1 MQNAGDDWL
10 NNLAKRVIHM
20 TDDDFYTAAVTHYT
34 ECLLGGATTAVDCLY
49 LVKDERVFDAI
60 LQAARDVGIRL
71 ILVRSSMDKNP
82 TGSPYLAPFIQAR
95 KDILSHSEALIKKYH
110 DAQDNSMLQI
120 GLGPCSLSSGSAELY
135 RETARLARKYGVRL
149 YTLLGED
156 KNDRKICEQES
167 GSFCRYMKQLGW
179 SGPDIVFVN
188 CVDFNDSDLDE
199 AKDNNVN
206 IVDCPRSNARGTGIT
221 KLTEIIEKGIP
232 LGIGTAGA
240 AGNDAIC
247 MQDELVWAR
256 YSQGMRGR
264 RYLDSRLMLQIASE
278 GGAKVLGRSDLIWS
292 DINHAKDKIRYDIK
306 KDLSYAGAFCDPIG
320 SLVGSGK
327 LPVRD
332 VIVNGKIIIRE
343 HELDFM
349 LEGKTAVIQNIWER
363 QQTIAAKL
371 DEQSS
376 VFRNE

>member
-20 TDDDFYTAAVTHYT
+20 TPDDFYTAAVTHYT
-34 ECLLGGATTAVDCLY
+34 ECLLGGATTVVDCLY
-49 LVKDERVFDAI
+49 LVKDEGAFDAI
-60 LQAARDVGIRL
+60 VQAARDVGIRL

-278 GGAKVLGRSDLIWS
+278 GGAKVLGWSDLSWN
-292 DINHAKDKIRYDIK
+292 DINVAKDKINYDLCE
-306 KDLSYAGAFCDPIG
+306 DLSYAGTFYDPMA
-320 SLVGSGK
+320 SLVASGK
-327 LPVRD
+327 LRTRD
-332 VIVNGKIIIRE
+332 VVVNGRKAIHDYQPAYFINGKTPTIRE
-343 HELDFM
+343 IFS
-349 LEGKTAVIQNIWER
+349 R
-363 QQTIAAKL
+363 QQKAAGKI
-371 DEQSS
+371 EESC
-376 VFRNE
+376 RA